1 MPVNTKHMAKEE
13 RMPNAQADKGGFEI
27 ISPVFRNGSPIP
39 PQYTQ
44 KGQNVNPPINIFS
57 PPAGTQSIAMIM
69 HDSDAVSGDYTHWVV
84 WDIPP
89 GTEAISVNN
98 VPVGAVQGANGSG
111 QAVYAGPA
119 PPAGSGTH
127 RYVFDFY
134 ALDTTVNLPSGSSR
148 AELEKAMDGHVIEKA
163 SLTGT
168 FAAD

>member
-1 MPVNTKHMAKEE
+1 MPLKARYTAKE
-13 RMPNAQADKGGFEI
+13 RKMPDADGDNGGFEV

-44 KGQNVNPPINIFS
+44 KGQNVNPPINIFN
-57 PPAGTQSIAMIM
+57 PPAGSQSLALIM
-69 HDSDAVSGDYTHWVV
+69 HDPDAVSGDYTHWLV

-89 GTEAISVNN
+89 RTEAISVNG

-127 RYVFDFY
+127 RYIFDFY
-134 ALDTTVNLPSGSSR
+134 ALDAPLNLPSGASR
-148 AELEKAMDGHVIEKA
+148 EQLEKAMDGRVIGRA
-163 SLTGT
+163 SLSGT